1 MWVFLILQNEEN
13 RQYVLKKDIITNKRG
28 KVMTYGLVFDG
39 GGARGAFQVGVIKA
53 LKELKIDV
61 CAVCGTSI
69 GAINAAL
76 FIMDDYDLAYRVWT
90 DIALSDI
97 VSLPSRIKD
106 AEDLFD
112 VKNLPSLVR
121 GIKESRGLDM
131 EPLKNLLLTHLDEQK
146 IRTSNIDFG
155 FVTYSITQKK
165 ETAVYLEDI
174 AKGELAEFLLASAC
188 FPGFKPKEINNS
200 RFVDG
205 GIINNMPVNMLIDKG
220 IKNIIAT
227 DVKGVGFYRDF
238 DCSGKN
244 IITISA
250 QKPILGTMEFDTDK
264 IKKSITEGYLRT
276 KQSLGYLSGNS
287 FFITNESYK
296 RAKTKYST
304 HVIEGVQC
312 AAQILN
318 INPLKVWDFDEL
330 LDRVKQEYLKIKLT
344 NELVEKLNGKRA
356 DIRNILSLIKDEQR
370 LCFLVKLLQ
379 KEGFEFLKSKAT
391 KAMGEMNYYKA
402 ASAILYLL

>member
-1 MWVFLILQNEEN
+1 
-13 RQYVLKKDIITNKRG
+13 
-28 KVMTYGLVFDG
+28 MTYGLVFDG

-76 FIMDDYDLAYRVWT
+76 FIMDDYDLAYRIWT

-97 VSLPSRIKD
+97 VSLPSKIKD

-112 VKNLPSLVR
+112 IKNLLALVR
-121 GIKESRGLDM
+121 TLKESRGLDM
-131 EPLKNLLLTHLDEQK
+131 EPLKKLLLTHLDEQK
-146 IRTSNIDFG
+146 IRESDIEFG
-155 FVTYSITQKK
+155 FVTYSLTQKK
-165 ETAVYLEDI
+165 EIAIHLEDI
-174 AKGELAEFLLASAC
+174 AKGELVEFLLASAC
-188 FPGFKPKEINNS
+188 FPGFKPKEIDNLK
-200 RFVDG
+200 FVDG

-238 DCSGKN
+238 DYSGKN

-264 IKKSITEGYLRT
+264 IKMSITEGYLRT
-276 KQSLGYLSGNS
+276 KQSLGYLSGDS
-287 FFITNESYK
+287 FFITNQSYK
-296 RAKTKYST
+296 KAQTKYSA
-304 HVIEGVQC
+304 HIIEGVQC

-318 INPLKVWDFDEL
+318 INPLEVWDFDEL
-330 LDRVKQEYLKIKLT
+330 LGKVKQEYLKIKLT
-344 NELVEKLNGKRA
+344 NDIVEKLNGKRA
-356 DIRNILSLIKDEQR
+356 DIRKILSLIKDEQR

-379 KEGFEFLKSKAT
+379 KEGFDFLKSKAT
-391 KAMGEMNYYKA
+391 KAIGEMDYYKA
-402 ASAILYLL
+402 ASSILYLL